1 MPAFAHPNEQLEII
15 MRGVEELVEREEFL
29 AKLTR
34 SAEAGQGLRIL
45 TGFDPSTPNLHLGH
59 TVVLRKLR
67 QFQELGHQVIF
78 LIGDFT
84 ARIGDPS
91 GQETTRPRLRAQIV
105 KDNAQTY
112 QEQITSILDPKLTR
126 VEYNSKW
133 LAGLGL
139 EKIIKMCSRVRLER
153 MLSRP
158 DLRDRSDILFHELMY
173 PLLQAYDSIH
183 LKIDV
188 EVGGL
193 DQMPNLLLGREIMAG
208 VGIEP
213 QVILA
218 TSLLE
223 GTDAYL
229 EEGKIIG
236 KKMSKTSNN
245 TIDISEPSES
255 IKKKIKLLNDGLV
268 WRYYELLT
276 DRSRPQILAVK
287 SDVEAGK
294 RTMDEVRESLA
305 DDIIRMYHV

>member
-1 MPAFAHPNEQLEII
+1 MKTFAHPNEQLEII
-15 MRGVEELVEREEFL
+15 MRGVEDLVEREELL

-34 SAEAGQGLRIL
+34 SMESGIGLAIM
-45 TGFDPSTPNLHLGH
+45 TGFDPSTPNLHMGH
-59 TVVLRKLR
+59 TVVLRKMR
-67 QFQELGHQVIF
+67 QFQELGHEVIF

-91 GQETTRPRLRAQIV
+91 GQEKTRRPLRAQLV
-105 KDNAQTY
+105 KDNASTY
-112 QEQITSILDPKLTR
+112 QGQISRILDPQVTR
-126 VEYNSKW
+126 VEFNSSW
-133 LAGLGL
+133 LSGLIL
-139 EKIIKMCSRVRLER
+139 EKIIKMCARVPLEK

-158 DLRDRSDILFHELMY
+158 DLRDRTDIVFHELMY

-188 EVGGL
+188 EIGGL
-193 DQMPNLLLGREIMAG
+193 DQIPNLMLGRELMAA
-208 VGIEP
+208 VGMEP
-213 QVILA
+213 QCILA

-223 GTDAYL
+223 GTDAHL

-236 KKMSKTSNN
+236 KKMSKMHDN
-245 TIDISEPSES
+245 TIDISESPED
-255 IKKKIKLLNDGLV
+255 IQLNDGLV

-276 DRSRPQILAVK
+276 DSSRPQILAGK

>member
-1 MPAFAHPNEQLEII
+1 MTEFAHPNEQLEII
-15 MRGVEELVEREEFL
+15 MRGVEELVEREELL
-29 AKLTR
+29 AKLTL
-34 SAEAGQGLRIL
+34 SADEGRPLKIM

-67 QFQELGHQVIF
+67 QFQDLGHEVIF

-91 GQETTRPRLRAQIV
+91 GQQTTRPPLNAQIV
-105 KDNAQTY
+105 KANALTY
-112 QEQITSILDPKLTR
+112 QEQITSILDPERIR
-126 VEYNSKW
+126 VEYNSNW

-139 EKIIKMCSRVRLER
+139 EKVLKMSSRVRLSE
-153 MLSRP
+153 MLARP

-173 PLLQAYDSIH
+173 PLLQAYDSIQ

-208 VGIEP
+208 VGIQP
-213 QVILA
+213 QCILA

-229 EEGKIIG
+229 EEGKIVG
-236 KKMSKTSNN
+236 KKMSKSRNN
-245 TIDISEPSES
+245 TIDISEPPES
-255 IKKKIKLLNDGLV
+255 IREKIKKLNDGLV

-276 DRSRPQILAVK
+276 DSSRPQILAVK

-294 RTMDEVRESLA
+294 RTMDEVRDSLA

>member
-1 MPAFAHPNEQLEII
+1 MKTFAHPNEQLEII
-15 MRGVEELVEREEFL
+15 MRGVEDLVEREELL

-34 SAEAGQGLRIL
+34 SAETGTGLKIM
-45 TGFDPSTPNLHLGH
+45 TGFDPSTPNLHMGH
-59 TVVLRKLR
+59 TVVLRKMR
-67 QFQELGHQVIF
+67 QFQELGHEVIF

-91 GQETTRPRLRAQIV
+91 GQEKTRRPLKAQLV
-105 KDNAQTY
+105 KDNAKTY
-112 QEQITSILDPKLTR
+112 QEQIGKVLDPQVTR
-126 VEYNSKW
+126 VEFNSSW
-133 LAGLGL
+133 LSGLIL
-139 EKIIKMCSRVRLER
+139 EKIIKMCALVPLEK

-158 DLRDRSDILFHELMY
+158 DLRDRTDIVFHELMY

-188 EVGGL
+188 EIGGL
-193 DQMPNLLLGREIMAG
+193 DQIPNLMLGRELMAA
-208 VGIEP
+208 VGMEP
-213 QVILA
+213 QCILA

-236 KKMSKTSNN
+236 KKMSKTHNN
-245 TIDISEPSES
+245 TIDLSES
-255 IKKKIKLLNDGLV
+255 PEEIKEKIKLLNNGLV

-276 DRSRPQILAVK
+276 DSSRPQILAVK